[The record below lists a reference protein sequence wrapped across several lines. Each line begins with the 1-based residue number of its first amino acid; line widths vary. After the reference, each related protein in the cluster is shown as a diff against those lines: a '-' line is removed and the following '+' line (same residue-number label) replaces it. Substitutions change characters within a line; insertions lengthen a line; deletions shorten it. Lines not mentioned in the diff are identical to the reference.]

1 MFSENKVVSLHQ
13 TLCVMGKNNKEVI
26 FQKAFKT
33 FVEKDF
39 GSVTI
44 QDIEDGSDFTRGAL
58 FYYTKD
64 KISMF
69 CMAIEMCF
77 FEKLNTDRYLSDFM
91 SKPHSL
97 IEFVHFYVEQQEKRI
112 KIFQTATGCRQS
124 EAIRYYLRLMT
135 SASDVMPGFLDR
147 IRDDN
152 DKFKAAFIQ
161 MISQA
166 KDNGEIRPD
175 TNVQEAVSD
184 FILKSWGNC
193 FNAVLSN
200 DSAYDPLFEMIS
212 IYQKYKQS

>member
-1 MFSENKVVSLHQ
+1 
-13 TLCVMGKNNKEVI
+13 
-26 FQKAFKT
+26 
-33 FVEKDF
+33 
-39 GSVTI
+39 
-44 QDIEDGSDFTRGAL
+44 
-58 FYYTKD
+58 
-64 KISMF
+64 
-69 CMAIEMCF
+69 
-77 FEKLNTDRYLSDFM
+77 
-91 SKPHSL
+91 
-97 IEFVHFYVEQQEKRI
+97 
-112 KIFQTATGCRQS
+112 
-124 EAIRYYLRLMT
+124 
-135 SASDVMPGFLDR
+135 MPGFLDR